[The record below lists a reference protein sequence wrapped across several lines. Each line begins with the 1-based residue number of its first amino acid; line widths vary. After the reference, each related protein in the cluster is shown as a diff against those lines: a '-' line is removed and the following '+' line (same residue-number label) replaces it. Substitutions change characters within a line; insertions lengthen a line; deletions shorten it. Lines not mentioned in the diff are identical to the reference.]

1 MDPLQSRAGTVES
14 PPESHPT
21 NHVELEGT
29 LAKPCDLRYTPTGIA
44 VATLELD
51 HTSSYP
57 DTAPL
62 KRMELKIVVVAF
74 DTLADQ
80 CAALVSGTRLR
91 FRGRLNQKRWI
102 RDERIRWGQ
111 VELIATAMETM
122 APEEQKNNQPRLEV

>member
-1 MDPLQSRAGTVES
+1 MGQDLLQSRTEAVES
-14 PPESHPT
+14 IPEGCLT

-51 HTSSYP
+51 HVSSYS

-62 KRMELKIVVVAF
+62 KRMELKIVVIAF
-74 DTLADQ
+74 DSLADQ
-80 CAALVSGTRLR
+80 CAVLVAGTRLK

-122 APEEQKNNQPRLEV
+122 GPGTNVQQL

>member
-1 MDPLQSRAGTVES
+1 MGQDLLQSRTEAVES
-14 PPESHPT
+14 IPEGCLT

-51 HTSSYP
+51 HVSNHP

-62 KRMELKIVVVAF
+62 KRMELKIVVIAF
-74 DTLADQ
+74 DSLADQ
-80 CAALVSGTRLR
+80 CAVLVAGTRLK

-122 APEEQKNNQPRLEV
+122 GQGTNVQQL